1 MMVDIRTCFVVCG
14 FLYFVR
20 VEGFPIYGELYV
32 NVSQGKAVWDAAE
45 KECRKDGFRLTNYV
59 TVESLK
65 NIGKGGEYWIGG
77 VKDEEEEC
85 PMLNLSGKGVTKAD
99 CAVEKHFL
107 CSPPEIANMNHVIM
121 IAVGAFTVINMILVT
136 ICVLRRVCKRRARQ
150 PKEKKPKSTSKKDD
164 AKEGRK
170 KKDKRQKK
178 DAKMTDDSKQETPT
192 GETGKAEP
200 EESAGG
206 DEQTAKTTA
215 VVEGGPTGTADAEPT
230 LTTAAA
236 ASSAS
241 ADGDAGK
248 DEKLPDP
255 PDFLLKD
262 STSAA
267 VTTVATDSTAVSAIV
282 VSSTATAVFT
292 AGVTSAVDTGIA
304 SGSITATETKV
315 EAAKEA
321 DEKMSCQEAPK
332 DGLGQT
338 DVTYAEN
345 KPSLMSEMEAMLQG
359 KSIGSKQGEVTPI
372 LPTGEVTPIL
382 SPGEVT
388 PIPPPPPPPE

>member
-1 MMVDIRTCFVVCG
+1 MMVDIRTCFVVCC
-14 FLYFVR
+14 FLYFVH

-32 NVSQGKAVWDAAE
+32 NVSQGKKDWDEAE
-45 KECRKDGFRLTNYV
+45 KECRKDGFRLTNYL
-59 TVESLK
+59 TVELLK
-65 NIGKGGEYWIGG
+65 NIGKDEEYWIGG
-77 VKDEEEEC
+77 VKEKGDEC
-85 PMLNLSGKGVTKAD
+85 PMLVLPRKKETTAACD
-99 CAVEKHFL
+99 DEKRFL

-136 ICVLRRVCKRRARQ
+136 ICVLRRVYKRRARQ

-178 DAKMTDDSKQETPT
+178 DAKMTDDSKQETPS

-200 EESAGG
+200 QESAGG

-215 VVEGGPTGTADAEPT
+215 VVEGGATGTADAETT
-230 LTTAAA
+230 LTSAAA

-255 PDFLLKD
+255 PDFILKD

-267 VTTVATDSTAVSAIV
+267 VTTVATDSTVVSAIV
-282 VSSTATAVFT
+282 VSSTATAVIT
-292 AGVTSAVDTGIA
+292 AGVTGAVDTGIA

-321 DEKMSCQEAPK
+321 DKKMSCQEAPK
-332 DGLGQT
+332 ED
-338 DVTYAEN
+338 
-345 KPSLMSEMEAMLQG
+345 KSSLMSEMEAMLQG

-388 PIPPPPPPPE
+388 PIPPPPPPPEEAVKQDPKAES